1 MGRIIIIIISGEA
14 VIDKLRMNKHALNK
28 GIFFLLVLFLFLQNI
43 QYAKAA
49 GSSIGKQDTLVMLLN
64 FKENPNDRPITS
76 EEAHALVF
84 GEVNDFY
91 QENSYG
97 KTWLSGQVAGWYTLP
112 VSNQVCDYPS
122 VQAEADK
129 MARADGIVLEDYQ
142 RIIYIMTQSGC
153 AGGGSATTGKTFPSR
168 AYIDGTLSARV
179 IAHEFGHNLGLSHAK
194 ALDCGDAS
202 VSNNCSVIE
211 YGDSYDVMGT
221 PDMGYINT
229 YYKER
234 MGWLNDAESPNI
246 LTATQDGLYEIAEYE
261 TQDITQN
268 IALKIPR
275 GVNPNSGLKEWFYVE
290 YRQAMGYDQFLDD
303 RSYML
308 FRGDVTDGVIVRLVE
323 EGAEESY
330 ILHMKPNSDYS
341 QVYGRKDWKDT
352 ALPVGDSF
360 TDPVSGLT
368 INLVSATNG
377 FAGVNVSFGG
387 SVTPSVCEMSAPS
400 VSVKA
405 TSDTQVNA
413 GDTVEYQLT
422 VTNTANDVCGT
433 IRFDVSAQVESGW
446 QASSQSI
453 SLASGESSVATI
465 AVTSAL
471 SATSGD
477 YPVTFNVV
485 NTKDE
490 AYNVATQATYAVA
503 EQQTGSGD
511 VVAVDDN
518 VQMSKVSTVSI
529 NVLGNDIIADGVSV
543 EISAMSAPSK
553 GTVKLL
559 SDGSIQYTPAVCL
572 AYGAG
577 HSGQLASTGMPVS
590 TVTPVM
596 ALTPSATTVSLKV
609 LTSCATTG
617 PPETSLPG
625 AGM

>member
-1 MGRIIIIIISGEA
+1 M
-14 VIDKLRMNKHALNK
+14 IDKLRMNKHALNK

-49 GSSIGKQDTLVMLLN
+49 GSSIGQQDTLVMLLN

-97 KTWLSGQVAGWYTLP
+97 KTWLSGQVVGWYTLS
-112 VSNQVCDYPS
+112 VSNLVCDYPS

-129 MARADGIVLEDYQ
+129 MARADGVVLEDYQ

-275 GVNPNSGLKEWFYVE
+275 GVNPNTGLKEWFYVE

-368 INLVSATNG
+368 INLANAANG

-433 IRFDVSAQVESGW
+433 IRFDVSAQLESGW

-485 NTKDE
+485 NTKDQ

-559 SDGSIQYTPAVCL
+559 SDGSIQYTPAKRFKNQDSFS
-572 AYGAG
+572 YTIT
-577 HSGQLASTGMPVS
+577 SGNVTSTAMV
-590 TVTPVM
+590 TV
-596 ALTPSATTVSLKV
+596 ALQSSPDSGGSSSGK
-609 LTSCATTG
+609 G
-617 PPETSLPG
+617 KNK
-625 AGM
+625 

>member
-1 MGRIIIIIISGEA
+1 M
-14 VIDKLRMNKHALNK
+14 IDKLRMNKHALNK

-49 GSSIGKQDTLVMLLN
+49 GSSIGQQDTLVMLLN

-112 VSNQVCDYPS
+112 VSNQMCDYPS

-129 MARADGIVLEDYQ
+129 MARADGVVLEDYQ

-330 ILHMKPNSDYS
+330 ILHMKPDSDYS

-368 INLVSATNG
+368 INLASAANG

-422 VTNTANDVCGT
+422 VINTANDVCGT

-490 AYNVATQATYAVA
+490 AYNVAKQATYAVA

-559 SDGSIQYTPAVCL
+559 SDGSIQYTPAKRFKNQDSFS
-572 AYGAG
+572 YTIT
-577 HSGQLASTGMPVS
+577 SGNVTSTAMV
-590 TVTPVM
+590 TV
-596 ALTPSATTVSLKV
+596 ALQSSPDSGRS
-609 LTSCATTG
+609 S
-617 PPETSLPG
+617 PG
-625 AGM
+625 KGKNK

>member
-1 MGRIIIIIISGEA
+1 M
-14 VIDKLRMNKHALNK
+14 IDKLRMNKQALNK

-49 GSSIGKQDTLVMLLN
+49 GSSIGQQDTLVMLLN
-64 FKENPNDRPITS
+64 FKENPNDQPITS

-129 MARADGIVLEDYQ
+129 MARADGVVLEDYQ

-202 VSNNCSVIE
+202 VSNNCSGIE

-275 GVNPNSGLKEWFYVE
+275 GVNPNTGLKEWFYVE

-352 ALPVGDSF
+352 ALSVGDSF

-368 INLVSATNG
+368 INLASAANG

-490 AYNVATQATYAVA
+490 AYNVAKQATYAVA

-518 VQMSKVSTVSI
+518 VQMSKVSMVSI

-559 SDGSIQYTPAVCL
+559 TDGSIQYTPAKRFKNQDSFS
-572 AYGAG
+572 YTIT
-577 HSGQLASTGMPVS
+577 SGNVTSTAMV
-590 TVTPVM
+590 TV
-596 ALTPSATTVSLKV
+596 ALQSSPDSGGSSLGK
-609 LTSCATTG
+609 G
-617 PPETSLPG
+617 KNK
-625 AGM
+625 

>member
-1 MGRIIIIIISGEA
+1 M
-14 VIDKLRMNKHALNK
+14 IDKLRMNKHALNK

-49 GSSIGKQDTLVMLLN
+49 GSSIGQQDTLVMLLN
-64 FKENPNDRPITS
+64 FKENPNDQPITS

-112 VSNQVCDYPS
+112 VSDQVCDYPS

-246 LTATQDGLYEIAEYE
+246 LTAIQDGLYEIAEYE

-275 GVNPNSGLKEWFYVE
+275 GVNPNTGLKEWFYVE

-368 INLVSATNG
+368 INLASAANG

-422 VTNTANDVCGT
+422 VINTANDVCGT
-433 IRFDVSAQVESGW
+433 IRFDVSVQLESGW

-453 SLASGESSVATI
+453 SLVSGESSVATI

-559 SDGSIQYTPAVCL
+559 SDGSIQYTPAKRFKNQDSFS
-572 AYGAG
+572 YTIT
-577 HSGQLASTGMPVS
+577 SGNVTSTAMV
-590 TVTPVM
+590 TV
-596 ALTPSATTVSLKV
+596 ALQSSPDS
-609 LTSCATTG
+609 G
-617 PPETSLPG
+617 GSLPG
-625 AGM
+625 KGKNK

>member
-1 MGRIIIIIISGEA
+1 M
-14 VIDKLRMNKHALNK
+14 IDKLRMNKHALNK

-49 GSSIGKQDTLVMLLN
+49 DSSIGQQDTLVMLLN

-97 KTWLSGQVAGWYTLP
+97 KTWLSGQVVGWYTLS

-129 MARADGIVLEDYQ
+129 MARADGVVLEDYQ

-246 LTATQDGLYEIAEYE
+246 LTAIQDGLYEIAEYE

-275 GVNPNSGLKEWFYVE
+275 GVNPNTGLKEWFYVE

-368 INLVSATNG
+368 INLASAANG

-471 SATSGD
+471 SSTSGD

-490 AYNVATQATYAVA
+490 AYNVAKQATYAVA

-559 SDGSIQYTPAVCL
+559 SDGSIQYTPAKRFKNQDSFS
-572 AYGAG
+572 YTIT
-577 HSGQLASTGMPVS
+577 SGNVTSTAMV
-590 TVTPVM
+590 TV
-596 ALTPSATTVSLKV
+596 ALQSSPDFGGSS
-609 LTSCATTG
+609 
-617 PPETSLPG
+617 PG
-625 AGM
+625 KGKNK

>member
-1 MGRIIIIIISGEA
+1 M
-14 VIDKLRMNKHALNK
+14 IDKLRMNKHALNK

-49 GSSIGKQDTLVMLLN
+49 GSSIGQQDTLVMLLN
-64 FKENPNDRPITS
+64 FKENPNDQPITS

-246 LTATQDGLYEIAEYE
+246 LTAIQDGLYEIAEYE

-275 GVNPNSGLKEWFYVE
+275 GVNPNTGLKEWFYVE
-290 YRQAMGYDQFLDD
+290 YRRAMGYDQFLDD

-368 INLVSATNG
+368 INLASAANG

-387 SVTPSVCEMSAPS
+387 SVTPTVCKMSAAS

-422 VTNTANDVCGT
+422 VINTANDVCGT

-559 SDGSIQYTPAVCL
+559 SDGSIQ
-572 AYGAG
+572 
-577 HSGQLASTGMPVS
+577 
-590 TVTPVM
+590 
-596 ALTPSATTVSLKV
+596 
-609 LTSCATTG
+609 
-617 PPETSLPG
+617 
-625 AGM
+625 

>member
-1 MGRIIIIIISGEA
+1 M
-14 VIDKLRMNKHALNK
+14 IDKLRMNKHALNK

-49 GSSIGKQDTLVMLLN
+49 GSSIGQQDTLVMLLN
-64 FKENPNDRPITS
+64 FKENPNDQPITS

-129 MARADGIVLEDYQ
+129 MARADGVVLEDYQ

-202 VSNNCSVIE
+202 VSNNCSAIE

-275 GVNPNSGLKEWFYVE
+275 GVNPNTGLKEWFYVE

-368 INLVSATNG
+368 INLASAANG

-422 VTNTANDVCGT
+422 VINTANDVCGT

-559 SDGSIQYTPAVCL
+559 SDGSIQYTPAKRFKNQDSFS
-572 AYGAG
+572 YTIT
-577 HSGQLASTGMPVS
+577 SGNVTSTAMV
-590 TVTPVM
+590 TV
-596 ALTPSATTVSLKV
+596 ALQSSPDSGVFTWQR
-609 LTSCATTG
+609 
-617 PPETSLPG
+617 
-625 AGM
+625 

>member
-1 MGRIIIIIISGEA
+1 M
-14 VIDKLRMNKHALNK
+14 IDKLRMNKHALNK

-49 GSSIGKQDTLVMLLN
+49 GSSIGQQDTLVMLLN

-76 EEAHALVF
+76 EEAHALVL

-97 KTWLSGQVAGWYTLP
+97 KTWLSGQVVGWYTLS

-129 MARADGIVLEDYQ
+129 MARADGVVLEDYQ

-202 VSNNCSVIE
+202 VSSNCSVIE

-275 GVNPNSGLKEWFYVE
+275 GVNPNTGLKEWFYVE

-368 INLVSATNG
+368 INLASASNG

-422 VTNTANDVCGT
+422 VINTANDVCGT

-559 SDGSIQYTPAVCL
+559 SDGSIQYTPAKRFKNQDSFS
-572 AYGAG
+572 YTIT
-577 HSGQLASTGMPVS
+577 SGNVTSTAMV
-590 TVTPVM
+590 TV
-596 ALTPSATTVSLKV
+596 ALQSSPDSGGSSSGK
-609 LTSCATTG
+609 G
-617 PPETSLPG
+617 KNK
-625 AGM
+625 

>member
-49 GSSIGKQDTLVMLLN
+49 GSSIGQQDTLVMLLN
-64 FKENPNDRPITS
+64 FKENPNDQPITS

-129 MARADGIVLEDYQ
+129 MARADGVVLEDYQ

-202 VSNNCSVIE
+202 VSSNCSVIE

-275 GVNPNSGLKEWFYVE
+275 GVNPNTGLKEWFYVE

-368 INLVSATNG
+368 INLASAANG
-377 FAGVNVSFGG
+377 FAGVNVSFDG

-453 SLASGESSVATI
+453 SLVSGESSVATI

-477 YPVTFNVV
+477 SPVTFNVV

-490 AYNVATQATYAVA
+490 AYNVTTQATYAVA
-503 EQQTGSGD
+503 EQQAGSGD

-529 NVLGNDIIADGVSV
+529 DVLGNDIIADGVSI

-559 SDGSIQYTPAVCL
+559 SDGSIQYTPAKRFKN
-572 AYGAG
+572 
-577 HSGQLASTGMPVS
+577 QD
-590 TVTPVM
+590 
-596 ALTPSATTVSLKV
+596 
-609 LTSCATTG
+609 
-617 PPETSLPG
+617 
-625 AGM
+625 